1 MNPYLEYLRRID
13 EKDYLT
19 GREHREYM
27 KILTDAL
34 NDFYLMTKH
43 IEEQDKLKNKLKRNN
58 NDNEFYKLTW
68 EWSNLMFEQRKDELG
83 RNLTLDEMNQVAKE
97 IIEEQE
103 RVLRESGAVNIET
116 DLSKYCKK

>member
-34 NDFYLMTKH
+34 NDFYIMTKH
-43 IEEQDKLKNKLKRNN
+43 KEEQDKLKGNN
-58 NDNEFYKLTW
+58 DDNEFYKLSW
-68 EWSNLMFEQRKDELG
+68 EWSRLMFEHRKDELG
-83 RNLTLDEMNQVAKE
+83 RNLTMDEMNQVAKE
-97 IIEEQE
+97 IVEEHNRILE
-103 RVLRESGAVNIET
+103 KYMRSDTI
-116 DLSKYCKK
+116 DLKKKFWQV

>member
-1 MNPYLEYLRRID
+1 MNPYLEYLKRID

-43 IEEQDKLKNKLKRNN
+43 KEEQDKLKNKLKNN
-58 NDNEFYKLTW
+58 NGTEFYKLTW

-103 RVLRESGAVNIET
+103 RVLKESGAVNI
-116 DLSKYCKK
+116 KN